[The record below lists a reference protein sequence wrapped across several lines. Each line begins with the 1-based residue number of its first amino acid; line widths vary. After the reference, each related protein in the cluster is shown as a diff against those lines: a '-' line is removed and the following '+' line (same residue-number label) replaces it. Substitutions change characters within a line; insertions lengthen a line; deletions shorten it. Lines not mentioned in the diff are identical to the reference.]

1 MQNTA
6 LTAEDTSKV
15 SSFSVAIIVG
25 VFNRE
30 ITQALQEGTITQL
43 QKRGIRKEDITVL
56 EVPGAVEIPL
66 VAQRLAAAG
75 KTEVIIALGS
85 VIRGD
90 TSHYD
95 LVCNIA
101 SQGCMQVSLNH
112 SMPVIF
118 GLLTTENEEQAW
130 DRLGGKYGHKGIEL
144 ANAAIHMQQLL
155 SQSPCKV

>member
-6 LTAEDTSKV
+6 LTTEDTSRV

-43 QKRGIRKEDITVL
+43 KNRGICEEDIMIL

-66 VAQRLAAAG
+66 VAQRLAASG
-75 KTEVIIALGS
+75 KAEVIIALGS

-101 SQGCMQVSLNH
+101 SQGCLQVSLNY
-112 SMPVIF
+112 SLPVIF

-144 ANAAIHMQQLL
+144 ANAAIQMHQLL
-155 SQSPCKV
+155 SQPPCKV